1 MNFPLIIKS
10 MAIIRCPYC
19 HAIIDEND
27 KYCNNCGTQLLF
39 PEDESVEEEIPGEK
53 IVDVEE
59 DEEEEKDYSLDEPGE
74 KTGEGI
80 EEAEEE
86 RTGELVSG
94 TGAPDETKD
103 IAALLEGEDAEGDQ
117 AAVGE
122 DEPEEVII
130 VEEIAAGESAAKKDV
145 PVTTETFEAEPE
157 KPEACAVEED
167 TRAYPAPAVGKEEA
181 EDETV
186 ELVIPAAAQKKDEAV
201 AAGPGT
207 AAAKEAEPGP
217 EKARTGEI
225 EGGVAGE
232 AGLVP
237 VTFDTQELEGIGK
250 TVELSRDRLDKIL
263 QVMAEKQEETAGGKA
278 PEPVPEEKTGT
289 LPPWADRI
297 KGASPVVTRDDTRE
311 TGGKVGEAEEEEI
324 FPRRKPSDSG
334 IGLPERITQ
343 ADLPFGQAGET
354 AGEEDAGEEAGE
366 EEAVGPVARSS
377 RADLPKREETR
388 PLVREEARPEAG
400 FDKGF
405 EPEEEAPHPPFNF
418 SLFLKA
424 KAFDVL
430 FIGVFWLV
438 ALWVA
443 ARSMGATLFEILSVV
458 SSSALMLYAAF
469 ILLYFF
475 LFKFFLGETLGD
487 RLFKERE

>member
-1 MNFPLIIKS
+1 
-10 MAIIRCPYC
+10 
-19 HAIIDEND
+19 
-27 KYCNNCGTQLLF
+27 
-39 PEDESVEEEIPGEK
+39 
-53 IVDVEE
+53 
-59 DEEEEKDYSLDEPGE
+59 
-74 KTGEGI
+74 
-80 EEAEEE
+80 
-86 RTGELVSG
+86 
-94 TGAPDETKD
+94 
-103 IAALLEGEDAEGDQ
+103 
-117 AAVGE
+117 
-122 DEPEEVII
+122 
-130 VEEIAAGESAAKKDV
+130 
-145 PVTTETFEAEPE
+145 
-157 KPEACAVEED
+157 
-167 TRAYPAPAVGKEEA
+167 
-181 EDETV
+181 
-186 ELVIPAAAQKKDEAV
+186 V

-225 EGGVAGE
+225 EGGVPGE
-232 AGLVP
+232 AGPAPAPVP

-250 TVELSRDRLDKIL
+250 TVDLSRERLDKII
-263 QVMAEKQEETAGGKA
+263 QVMAEKQEEAAGANA
-278 PEPVPEEKTGT
+278 PEPGPEEKTGT